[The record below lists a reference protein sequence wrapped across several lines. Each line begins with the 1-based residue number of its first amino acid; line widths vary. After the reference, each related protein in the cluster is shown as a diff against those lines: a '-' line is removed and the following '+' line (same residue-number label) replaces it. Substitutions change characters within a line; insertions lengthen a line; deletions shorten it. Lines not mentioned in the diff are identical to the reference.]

1 MEEFRRGWAAALGC
15 LIGHVVGLHTLPP
28 YTIGLFIGPL
38 QDAFGW
44 SRTSISLGITILTI
58 GLAIS
63 APVVGLLVDRVGERT
78 LIAVGMVVLAI
89 GYASLSTMTGS
100 LAVFWTT
107 MALMALLGAGCSPVT
122 LSRILVFIFDR
133 NRGMALGV
141 TLVGTGL
148 TGTLAPIVLG
158 PVIVVYGWTAASQVF
173 TLTLVAGLR
182 NPS

>member
-58 GLAIS
+58 GLAIG
-63 APVVGLLVDRVGERT
+63 APVVGLLVDRMGERT
-78 LIAVGMVVLAI
+78 LIAFGMLVLAI

-107 MALMALLGAGCSPVT
+107 MALMAL
-122 LSRILVFIFDR
+122 R
-133 NRGMALGV
+133 V

-158 PVIVVYGWTAASQVF
+158 PVIAEYGWRAGYQV
-173 TLTLVAGLR
+173 LSLIMAVSLPIVLG
-182 NPS
+182 